1 MHLSCSNGAFG
12 QKAPGCASTASKG
25 TEPNNKSLTQSS
37 ASVDWSAMQ
46 RTRATVP
53 SDSNLTRSIKPDDA
67 HEDASRET
75 RTPTRTLFTHRR
87 DDEGISTHE
96 HLTREVVRNNFIPRS
111 GGARRAGA
119 MTAMIVAR
127 VPC

>member
-1 MHLSCSNGAFG
+1 
-12 QKAPGCASTASKG
+12 
-25 TEPNNKSLTQSS
+25 
-37 ASVDWSAMQ
+37 MQ

-53 SDSNLTRSIKPDDA
+53 SANNLTRRIKPDDA
-67 HEDASRET
+67 HEDASWRNADAHEDAF
-75 RTPTRTLFTHRR
+75 PHRR

>member
-53 SDSNLTRSIKPDDA
+53 SANNLTRRIKPDDA
-67 HEDASRET
+67 HEDASR
-75 RTPTRTLFTHRR
+75 RNA
-87 DDEGISTHE
+87 DAHE
-96 HLTREVVRNNFIPRS
+96 DAFHTQ
-111 GGARRAGA
+111 
-119 MTAMIVAR
+119 T
-127 VPC
+127 

>member
-53 SDSNLTRSIKPDDA
+53 SANNLTRRIKPDDA
-67 HEDASRET
+67 HEDASWRNADAHEDAF
-75 RTPTRTLFTHRR
+75 PHRR

-96 HLTREVVRNNFIPRS
+96 HLTREVVRNNFYTARTRGA
-111 GGARRAGA
+111 GGARLAGA
-119 MTAMIVAR
+119 T
-127 VPC
+127 